1 MKIVVRKDD
10 GKSVLLCSKVYSS
23 LKHVTAAFVHFLE
36 LLEADE
42 AWEMG
47 VNYDPSWVG
56 STPRK
61 IKKKITNKAKVEQ
74 HKAKNERHKAKIENN
89 VASRRRNTRQ
99 TGLRQST
106 QSKRKQ
112 TTYQKM
118 R

>member
-10 GKSVLLCSKVYSS
+10 GKSVLLCSKVYSG

-47 VNYDPSWVG
+47 VNYDPSWVV

-61 IKKKITNKAKVEQ
+61 IKKKITNK
-74 HKAKNERHKAKIENN
+74 